1 MEALV
6 LGAVLVAYNN
16 FLNRW
21 SWFNGAPFV
30 PLNLA
35 AAAVLVGIGL
45 GPLNLDAHAIGLT
58 LSIAGLALGGLIGG
72 ILAAPLFLLATSPRT
87 ARFVADKRSAGLSG
101 GRLAYQTI
109 VRVPLGTALL
119 EEVAF
124 RGVLFGL
131 VASVGTPVA
140 AMASSVAFGL
150 WHIMPSLNMLAADR
164 PGAPRR
170 TQITFAAGTVMVTT
184 LAGLGF
190 VLLRVETGNLGAP
203 LALHATLNSLATLAA
218 SRAGRRHLQL
228 GVDVDDARERAQPVD
243 EVLGRHA
250 RWQLDES
257 G

>member
-1 MEALV
+1 M
-6 LGAVLVAYNN
+6 
-16 FLNRW
+16 
-21 SWFNGAPFV
+21 
-30 PLNLA
+30 
-35 AAAVLVGIGL
+35 
-45 GPLNLDAHAIGLT
+45 
-58 LSIAGLALGGLIGG
+58 
-72 ILAAPLFLLATSPRT
+72 
-87 ARFVADKRSAGLSG
+87 
-101 GRLAYQTI
+101 
-109 VRVPLGTALL
+109 RVPLGTALL
-119 EEVAF
+119 EEIAF
-124 RGVLFGL
+124 RGVLFAL
-131 VASVGTPVA
+131 VASAGTPAA

-150 WHIMPSLNMLAADR
+150 WHIMPSLNMLAANR
-164 PGAPRR
+164 PDAPRR